1 MNKKTWLLIPLLIV
15 ALITATV
22 LIPSALV
29 AIWPSGSAHDSSTSP
44 SLVELDN
51 QDDIEIKVYLKSQD
65 KIVPMSLEKYVRG
78 VVAAEMPIAF
88 QDEAL
93 KAQAVAARTY
103 IVRRLAAGTKT
114 PEGADV
120 SDDHN
125 DGQAYSTDEK
135 LQQTWGMLNY
145 PKNISKINN
154 AVNATKGK
162 VLLYEG
168 KPIEALF
175 FSTSS
180 GKTEN
185 SEDYWGN
192 VIPYLRS
199 VDSPWDLK
207 SEKYNGELTL
217 PLSEFSQKLGITAL
231 PASTLTQL
239 IIPVER
245 SAADHIKKIKVG
257 DKVFNGPDFRK
268 LLGLRSTMF
277 TWDVDKAKNTIS
289 FHTQGYGH
297 DVGLSQYGADGM
309 AKEGKTYDQI
319 LLHYY
324 QGVQFGNAKDLVK
337 KG

>member
-1 MNKKTWLLIPLLIV
+1 MNKKIWLLIPLAIL
-15 ALITATV
+15 ALLTATILV
-22 LIPSALV
+22 PSALV
-29 AIWPSGSAHDSSTSP
+29 AMWPKSESHDASSHN
-44 SLVELDN
+44 LVELN
-51 QDDIEIKVYLKSQD
+51 SQDDIEIKLYLKSEN
-65 KIVPMSLEKYVRG
+65 KVVPITLEKYVRG
-78 VVAAEMPIAF
+78 VVAAEMPVTF
-88 QDEAL
+88 EEEAL

-103 IVRRLAAGTKT
+103 IVRRLTLGTKT
-114 PEGADV
+114 TEGADA

-125 DGQAYSTDEK
+125 DGQAYSTDEQ
-135 LQQTWGMLNY
+135 LQKNWGMLNY

-154 AVNATKGK
+154 AVNATKGQ

-185 SEDYWGN
+185 SEDYWGKE
-192 VIPYLRS
+192 IPYLRS

-207 SEKYNGELTL
+207 AEKYAGELS
-217 PLSEFSQKLGITAL
+217 LSLNEFRDKLGITTIPTSSLGRLIL
-231 PASTLTQL
+231 P
-239 IIPVER
+239 IER

-257 DKVFNGPDFRK
+257 DKTFSGPDFRK

-277 TWDVDKAKNTIS
+277 TWEVTASTIT

-309 AKEGKTYDQI
+309 AQDGKKAEEI

-324 QGVQFGNAKDLVK
+324 QGVKIGNAGDLLPK
-337 KG
+337 TK

>member
-1 MNKKTWLLIPLLIV
+1 MTKKTWLLIPLLIL

-22 LIPSALV
+22 LVPSAFVTL
-29 AIWPSGSAHDSSTSP
+29 WPSSAKQNASTSP

-51 QDDIEIKVYLKSQD
+51 QDDFEIKVYLKDQD

-78 VVAAEMPIAF
+78 VVAAEMPITF

-103 IVRRLAAGTKT
+103 VVRRLLAGTKT
-114 PEGADV
+114 EQGADV

-135 LQQTWGMLNY
+135 LQKNWGMFNY

-162 VLLYEG
+162 VLLYQG

-185 SEDYWGN
+185 SEDYWGKE
-192 VIPYLRS
+192 VPYLRS

-207 SEKYNGELTL
+207 SEKYAADLTL
-217 PLSEFSQKLGITAL
+217 SLVDFSSKLGITAVS
-231 PASTLTQL
+231 ASTMSKL
-239 IIPVER
+239 IAPVER
-245 SAADHIKKIKVG
+245 TVADHIKKIKVG
-257 DKVFNGPDFRK
+257 DKVFSGPDFRK

-277 TWDVDKAKNTIS
+277 TWEIDRGNNTIV
-289 FHTQGYGH
+289 FHTKGYGH

-309 AKEGKTYDQI
+309 AKEGKKAEEI

-324 QGVQFGNAKDLVK
+324 QGVQVGNARDLLQTK
-337 KG
+337 